1 MTACC
6 QPIRRTAGWY
16 HSKFCPEH
24 RNEPFGTRSAIP
36 KNPSGLGRAEV
47 ASHATRSAF
56 DPEYMREHA
65 DDDDDQRRPW

>member
-6 QPIRRTAGWY
+6 QPIRRAASDWY

-24 RNEPFGTRSAIP
+24 RNEPFGKRTAIP
-36 KNPSGLGRAEV
+36 KNPSGPEKPVPPGHM
-47 ASHATRSAF
+47 SPF

>member
-16 HSKFCPEH
+16 HSRWCPEH
-24 RNEPFGTRSAIP
+24 RNEPFGKRSAIP
-36 KNPSGLGRAEV
+36 KNPAGLGRAEV

-56 DPEYMREHA
+56 DPEYMDHHM
-65 DDDDDQRRPW
+65 DDSDDQRRPW